1 MFKGNFTRLLPFW
14 KYYNKNKTYRDF
26 FDQAVKKK
34 LGSISLNIVNKK
46 DYKIVV
52 ENFDKDYLQ
61 MHINH
66 ILLKNTYIN
75 FSDRYI
81 IKKKKISLFKIF
93 ISELK
98 YFKYFK
104 QFLNKFFYILSVT
117 RNLFIFSI
125 KKKNFFETK
134 KYDILKQFFHGD
146 EYSKLDFCDEM
157 ELKKKYKI
165 LTIFDTKIKK
175 NFSQHKQLKNFKDD
189 YISIKNFGNFENN
202 KLYKFNSFND
212 KTKKVILYIL
222 KFFFLKPY
230 YTSIIL
236 DFLIKVEQYDQ
247 IFKNYKIKLFVHG
260 KTIDT
265 NIAAIRQAADL
276 NNILCINYSRSYLP
290 NKFNDVL
297 TQPDELVFAWS
308 KNMINNYDYNINK
321 IKYLIHSYPYFSL
334 LNKSNNYDF
343 KKYKTISLFDG
354 IADEKNSMDPENYLL
369 SINHILDYVIS
380 NNETF
385 ILVKIKYNRGKEI
398 FLKRFGDK
406 VKKLKK
412 INRILILSQSYYNN
426 HDIYK
431 NSFLNIG
438 MTTLSTTLE
447 ALYNYSDGISLV
459 QNSYDKIFLEKINKI
474 YPFAY
479 KDSKEFIENF
489 EKKIKNKKKN
499 VDEVNKLREFF
510 FEQKNQKNSKKF
522 LDIYLSSYEKD
533 LKKSELINRIL
544 NVY

>member
-1 MFKGNFTRLLPFW
+1 MFIGNFTRLLPFW

-46 DYKIVV
+46 DFKIVV

-212 KTKKVILYIL
+212 KTKKIILKIF
-222 KFFFLKPY
+222 KFFF
-230 YTSIIL
+230 
-236 DFLIKVEQYDQ
+236 F
-247 IFKNYKIKLFVHG
+247 
-260 KTIDT
+260 
-265 NIAAIRQAADL
+265 
-276 NNILCINYSRSYLP
+276 
-290 NKFNDVL
+290 
-297 TQPDELVFAWS
+297 
-308 KNMINNYDYNINK
+308 
-321 IKYLIHSYPYFSL
+321 
-334 LNKSNNYDF
+334 
-343 KKYKTISLFDG
+343 
-354 IADEKNSMDPENYLL
+354 
-369 SINHILDYVIS
+369 
-380 NNETF
+380 
-385 ILVKIKYNRGKEI
+385 
-398 FLKRFGDK
+398 
-406 VKKLKK
+406 
-412 INRILILSQSYYNN
+412 
-426 HDIYK
+426 
-431 NSFLNIG
+431 
-438 MTTLSTTLE
+438 
-447 ALYNYSDGISLV
+447 
-459 QNSYDKIFLEKINKI
+459 
-474 YPFAY
+474 
-479 KDSKEFIENF
+479 
-489 EKKIKNKKKN
+489 
-499 VDEVNKLREFF
+499 
-510 FEQKNQKNSKKF
+510 
-522 LDIYLSSYEKD
+522 
-533 LKKSELINRIL
+533 
-544 NVY
+544 